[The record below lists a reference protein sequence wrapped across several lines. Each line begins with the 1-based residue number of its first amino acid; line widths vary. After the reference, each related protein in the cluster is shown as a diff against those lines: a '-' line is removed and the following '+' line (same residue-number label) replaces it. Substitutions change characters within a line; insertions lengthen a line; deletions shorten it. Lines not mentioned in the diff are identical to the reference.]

1 MKDVSVII
9 VSYNV
14 RYYLEQCLLSV
25 IQASEGLDV
34 EILVPDND
42 SPDDSVGYLEPLFP
56 SVRFIRTGGN
66 LGFSKANNLALKQSV
81 GRYVL
86 FLNPDTIIS
95 GSMLRDCVD
104 FMDSHPKAGGA
115 GVMMLNAD
123 GSFALESRRSV
134 PTPFVSFCK
143 MSGLGTLFPKSRLF
157 GRYYMDYLDRERASR
172 IEVISGAAMFVRHET
187 LDQTGGF
194 DEDFFMYGEDVDLS
208 YRILKAGWENW
219 YIPTRMLH
227 YKGES
232 TNKTS
237 YRYAQVFYDAM
248 LIFFRK
254 HFSNLSG
261 FFAAVVKSV
270 IFVKKISTYL
280 ANNVLYRNASTEVS
294 DNVLANCVLFDAS
307 CTTYSQMLDVMTSE
321 KEGRKIAIY
330 YPNKELLITDRLV
343 RQPHKLTT
351 K

>member
-14 RYYLEQCLLSV
+14 RYYLEQCLRSV
-25 IQASEGLDV
+25 IAASDGLDV
-34 EILVPDND
+34 EILVADNESPDN
-42 SPDDSVGYLEPLFP
+42 SVDYLEPLFP
-56 SVRFIRTGGN
+56 EVCFIRTGGN

-86 FLNPDTIIS
+86 FLNPDTIVS
-95 GSMLRDCVD
+95 GNMLSDCVR
-104 FMDSHPKAGGA
+104 FMDSHQKAGGA

-143 MSGLGTLFPKSRLF
+143 MSGLGSLFPKSRLF
-157 GRYYMDYLDRERASR
+157 GRYYMDYLDRNSESQ
-172 IEVISGAAMFVRHET
+172 IEVISGAAMFVRRAALE
-187 LDQTGGF
+187 QTGGF

-219 YIPTRMLH
+219 YIPTRILH

-237 YRYAQVFYDAM
+237 FRYAQVFYDAM

-261 FFAAVVKSV
+261 IFAAVVKSV

-280 ANNVLYRNASTEVS
+280 ANNILYRNASKEEEADALS
-294 DNVLANCVLFDAS
+294 GHVLFDADS
-307 CTTYSQMLDVMTSE
+307 CTYTQMLDLMAQE
-321 KEGRKIAIY
+321 KEGRKIAVY
-330 YPNKELLITDRLV
+330 YKNKELLITDRLV
-343 RQPHKLTT
+343 KQPFKIY
-351 K
+351 